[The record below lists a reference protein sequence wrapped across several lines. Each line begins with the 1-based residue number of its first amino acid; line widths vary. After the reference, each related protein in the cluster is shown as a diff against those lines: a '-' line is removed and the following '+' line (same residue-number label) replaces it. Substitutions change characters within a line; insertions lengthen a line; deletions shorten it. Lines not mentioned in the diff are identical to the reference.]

1 MNSDFAALSAKA
13 QQALLDEMR
22 TIRNKRAGR
31 TLSSEKPG
39 TKRSPARRG
48 LGSYGARPGV
58 TRD

>member
-22 TIRNKRAGR
+22 LLA
-31 TLSSEKPG
+31 EKPRAE
-39 TKRSPARRG
+39 KPARRG